1 MTPDDLIAER
11 AKTHG
16 DFKVNARVAQAIR
29 YAIRDETAWAELSF
43 AQRETLDHIAG
54 KIGRIVAAGCHGS
67 PDHFRDIGG
76 YARLGE
82 LDAQKVNT
90 PEGVAQPRPGDITWV
105 EGYRE

>member
-11 AKTHG
+11 EKTHG
-16 DFKVNARVAQAIR
+16 SFKVNAAVAQTIR
-29 YAIRDETAWAELSF
+29 YAMREAANWTTLSF
-43 AQRETLDHIAG
+43 AQKEALDHIAG
-54 KIGRIVAAGCHGS
+54 KIGRIVAAGCDGS

-90 PEGVAQPRPGDITWV
+90 PCQS
-105 EGYRE
+105 